1 MKRTTIKEVTVDLL
15 RAQQVL
21 TRLNI
26 SRATLYRGIKAGHY
40 PRPVQISKQG
50 VRWRRTDIDTL
61 IEVGVQ

>member
-1 MKRTTIKEVTVDLL
+1 MKIVSLKEFTVDLL

-26 SRATLYRGIKAGHY
+26 SRATLYRGIRAGHY
-40 PRPVQISKQG
+40 PRPIQISKQG

-61 IEVGVQ
+61 IENGLQ